1 MTDQNQ
7 QTVMLTDVHGNE
19 YHSNMRSV
27 TAILEHKYAGEVLLA
42 FGISS
47 AIKIPK
53 SLNELIEKCNLN
65 ETAELNKRDLDAI
78 DKEIAFHEKKIHTL
92 NEERREFINRNDLNK
107 GKEE

>member
-1 MTDQNQ
+1 MI
-7 QTVMLTDVHGNE
+7 HPE
-19 YHSNMRSV
+19 S
-27 TAILEHKYAGEVLLA
+27 
-42 FGISS
+42 
-47 AIKIPK
+47 
-53 SLNELIEKCNLN
+53 